1 MAMGAVLTL
10 SRSRAERVREERT
23 RPQHKACQVR
33 GAVVTF
39 LMHVQTKAEFEAKL
53 NAGDG
58 GYTDLQDWGE
68 KVERITK
75 EIEQKE
81 MRWLELAEMV

>member
-1 MAMGAVLTL
+1 
-10 SRSRAERVREERT
+10 
-23 RPQHKACQVR
+23 
-33 GAVVTF
+33 
-39 LMHVQTKAEFEAKL
+39 MHVQTKAEFEAKL

-68 KVERITK
+68 KVQRLTK